1 MRTIEDNNKLIAEF
15 MGYTKATRKEAGAN
29 LVNEVYEWH
38 LKDVGYYY
46 INGDYHAEDY
56 LLFHL
61 DWNWLM
67 KVVERINDLN
77 NVLSINEN
85 HVYITNNVRSEVLVD
100 VVAGDMLEATY
111 NAVIEFINYYNKQN
125 DKI

>member
-15 MGYTKATRKEAGAN
+15 MGLVRSSVVDRYWTEKNSEGIGVGQLKE
-29 LVNEVYEWH
+29 LRY
-38 LKDVGYYY
+38 DT
-46 INGDYHAEDY
+46 
-56 LLFHL
+56 

-67 KVVERINDLN
+67 KVVDRINALN

-85 HVYITNNVRSEVLVD
+85 YVYITNNERSEVLVD

-111 NAVIEFINYYNKQN
+111 RAVVEFINYYNKQN